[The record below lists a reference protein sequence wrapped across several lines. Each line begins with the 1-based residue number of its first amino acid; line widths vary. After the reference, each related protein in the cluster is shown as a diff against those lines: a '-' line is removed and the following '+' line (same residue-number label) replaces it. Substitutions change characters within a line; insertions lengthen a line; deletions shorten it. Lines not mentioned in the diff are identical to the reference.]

1 MTNKKN
7 GTLYTGITN
16 DLVRRVW
23 EHKKKIKSK
32 SFTSKYNLQD
42 LVYFETYTDPEN
54 AIIREKQLKAGSRTK
69 KINLIEKNNP
79 EWVDLSEKF

>member
-79 EWVDLSEKF
+79 EWDDLSEKF